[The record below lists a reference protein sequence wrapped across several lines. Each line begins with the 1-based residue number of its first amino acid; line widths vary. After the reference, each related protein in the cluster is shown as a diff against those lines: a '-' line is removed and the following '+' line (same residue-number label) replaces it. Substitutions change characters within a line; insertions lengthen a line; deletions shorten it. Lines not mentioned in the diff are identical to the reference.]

1 MSSRGKQLLSL
12 ARKKASIKKTNK
24 ITRSDLHVEEGYL
37 SKCKRFLN
45 SLPNRRDGKSVAR
58 RLSYQR
64 RSPSESRKV
73 DQNNVD
79 ETNSDTND
87 NHNMIS
93 DHGSFDDDAHESEQ
107 VSAPPQNNLCLL
119 WKTGEESPDESEKEY
134 ESPSPEQV
142 SDEELVETQV
152 ERNIEN
158 DNNRISV
165 HSAKKKKFP
174 SARADGSKSVRAVLQ
189 SMKRGFTTIKQN
201 LSQLQSKNGLQSDY
215 LLIMKYNGQKANLKN
230 SSVFA
235 EKYLAIGAGDLKT
248 RFSSGDGVVYNPDE
262 FLILRNESKHLE
274 IDSSETTKAIKNFG
288 HNSRRPKPTF
298 NKGTELPSTSDD
310 VQSECVSV
318 DRSSESSSEVNIF
331 DMKSKARKVS
341 TPGQRIAD
349 KGTLVYG
356 NGVNL
361 VTPEL
366 KSQRAETNKAR
377 KIAAK
382 KVSTDIIETF
392 SKNTTKTITKKPK
405 KKSKL
410 VRF

>member
-1 MSSRGKQLLSL
+1 
-12 ARKKASIKKTNK
+12 
-24 ITRSDLHVEEGYL
+24 
-37 SKCKRFLN
+37 
-45 SLPNRRDGKSVAR
+45 
-58 RLSYQR
+58 
-64 RSPSESRKV
+64 
-73 DQNNVD
+73 
-79 ETNSDTND
+79 
-87 NHNMIS
+87 
-93 DHGSFDDDAHESEQ
+93 
-107 VSAPPQNNLCLL
+107 
-119 WKTGEESPDESEKEY
+119 
-134 ESPSPEQV
+134 
-142 SDEELVETQV
+142 
-152 ERNIEN
+152 
-158 DNNRISV
+158 
-165 HSAKKKKFP
+165 
-174 SARADGSKSVRAVLQ
+174 
-189 SMKRGFTTIKQN
+189 
-201 LSQLQSKNGLQSDY
+201 
-215 LLIMKYNGQKANLKN
+215 MKYNGQKANLKN

-262 FLILRNESKHLE
+262 FLILRNESKNLE

-288 HNSRRPKPTF
+288 NNKRPKPTI

-310 VQSECVSV
+310 VQSECESFE
-318 DRSSESSSEVNIF
+318 RSSESSSEVNIF
-331 DMKSKARKVS
+331 DMKSKARKVG

-382 KVSTDIIETF
+382 KVSTDLIETY
-392 SKNTTKTITKKPK
+392 SKKTTKTITKKPK